1 MTIPPVYV
9 VTGTPGTGKTT
20 VSTILSERLGA
31 RHIELSK
38 FSIENGYVTEDDV
51 ERDTKVVDMDALGS
65 VVRDIIEKSA
75 LPVIVDGHY
84 AHDLVNESLISC
96 LFVLRRQPWDLK
108 GVLETRHYSN
118 EKVWEN
124 LEAEIMGV
132 ITGEALELIPS
143 SKVIEIDTSD
153 QSSDETA
160 EQIYDLIEGG
170 AALDKPIIDW
180 VTYPETLRLLLSR
193 PCTL

>member
-1 MTIPPVYV
+1 MTIPPVYI

-38 FSIENGYVTEDDV
+38 FSIENGYVIEDDV
-51 ERDTKVVDMDALGS
+51 ERDTKVADMDALGS
-65 VVRDIIEKSA
+65 AIRDIIEKSA
-75 LPVIVDGHY
+75 SPVIVDGHY
-84 AHDLVNESLISC
+84 AHDLVDEPLISC

-143 SKVIEIDTSD
+143 SKVIEVDTSD